1 MLDDGVCRS
10 IIEPQRD
17 LGAQASPSHMRSPD
31 HGVAAQTLADDAR
44 TETPPPAADSRM
56 VTPPPAADA
65 RVVTPPLSA
74 DAGAPGTVGGIR
86 ASTSSLDID
95 VDPISAMP
103 SGTDEDLVRDRAQ
116 IEQAP
121 KDPG

>member
-1 MLDDGVCRS
+1 
-10 IIEPQRD
+10 
-17 LGAQASPSHMRSPD
+17 
-31 HGVAAQTLADDAR
+31 
-44 TETPPPAADSRM
+44 M

-65 RVVTPPLSA
+65 RVATPPLSA